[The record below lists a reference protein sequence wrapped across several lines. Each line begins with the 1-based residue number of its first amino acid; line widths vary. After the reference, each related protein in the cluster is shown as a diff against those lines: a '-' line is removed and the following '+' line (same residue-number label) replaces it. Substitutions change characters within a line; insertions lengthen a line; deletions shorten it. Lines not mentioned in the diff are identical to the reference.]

1 MTAGPFVINS
11 SSCPASG
18 FIWQFHETMARLFSL
33 NNLAPNKMG
42 LRIFGWLAIP
52 VSWLDILLEKNMM
65 AWHAASGFALVAVKD
80 LTMVDGGGKRI
91 AGH

>member
-1 MTAGPFVINS
+1 
-11 SSCPASG
+11 
-18 FIWQFHETMARLFSL
+18 
-33 NNLAPNKMG
+33 MG
-42 LRIFGWLAIP
+42 SRISGWLAIP
-52 VSWLDILLEKNMM
+52 VSWLDIILGKNKM